1 MWEKKA
7 QTFFSY
13 QVITTI
19 ILILI
24 APHQCLSERW
34 NGANGAKIRYLEFE
48 LDEKEKMVTMME
60 SSGSGAG
67 EDRIAALEKKV
78 REMEA
83 LVKGLTQELLDLKS
97 IAMKMSKQ
105 TEERSRQELRRA
117 QPIVQGATP
126 ATGAPGPAGSTVVM
140 RKGTRA
146 AEGEPAKPAE
156 PAMDMIMQPDGTMKL
171 EPRRGDKN
179 YIVASAG
186 YGRNKKGLSAK
197 PKQSD
202 LIYAADEEKT
212 DPAKK

>member
-1 MWEKKA
+1 
-7 QTFFSY
+7 
-13 QVITTI
+13 
-19 ILILI
+19 
-24 APHQCLSERW
+24 
-34 NGANGAKIRYLEFE
+34 
-48 LDEKEKMVTMME
+48 MVKMME
-60 SSGSGAG
+60 SSGSSAG
-67 EDRIAALEKKV
+67 EDRVAALEKKV
-78 REMEA
+78 NEMEA

-117 QPIVQGATP
+117 PIVQGAP
-126 ATGAPGPAGSTVVM
+126 APGVAGPGGSTVVM
-140 RKGTRA
+140 RKGART
-146 AEGEPAKPAE
+146 AEAEPAKPAE

-202 LIYAADEEKT
+202 LIYAAEEEKT

>member
-1 MWEKKA
+1 MQRSHDVVSTHRREEKL
-7 QTFFSY
+7 
-13 QVITTI
+13 ITM
-19 ILILI
+19 L
-24 APHQCLSERW
+24 
-34 NGANGAKIRYLEFE
+34 
-48 LDEKEKMVTMME
+48 E
-60 SSGSGAG
+60 SSGGS

-105 TEERSRQELRRA
+105 TEERSRQELKRG
-117 QPIVQGATP
+117 PIVQGAQPGSP
-126 ATGAPGPAGSTVVM
+126 AAPQAGPSASGSTVI
-140 RKGTRA
+140 RPKSARQPEAPA
-146 AEGEPAKPAE
+146 APAE

-186 YGRNKKGLSAK
+186 YGRNKKGTSVKA
-197 PKQSD
+197 KQSD
-202 LIYAADEEKT
+202 LIYAVDEEKT